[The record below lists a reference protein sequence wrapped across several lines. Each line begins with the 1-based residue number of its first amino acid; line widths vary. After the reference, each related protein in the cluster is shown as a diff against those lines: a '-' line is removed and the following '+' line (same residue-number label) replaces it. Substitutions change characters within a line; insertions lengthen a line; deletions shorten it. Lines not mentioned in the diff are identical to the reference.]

1 MTGIFTKET
10 YYPDECKLH
19 KGMPF
24 NCTIIEVETNF
35 SRVNKLV
42 DKAYDVL
49 NGEVPDSNENCD
61 YCKWNQ
67 EIIKFNTNLQY
78 ITI

>member
-1 MTGIFTKET
+1 MTNIDDLT
-10 YYPDECKLH
+10 DECELH

-24 NCTIIEVETNF
+24 NCTVIEVKTDF
-35 SRVNKLV
+35 SRVDKLI

-49 NGEVPDSNENCD
+49 NGEMPESNENCD

-67 EIIKFNTNLQY
+67 EIVKF
-78 ITI
+78 